1 MKCRH
6 SSVAMMLTTTIRL
19 ILTLLRKKNKGFTLP
34 GEERGGIEKQKVG
47 AHYPCA
53 LKEMVP
59 QIVEQYCSI
68 FCNSCHAMVN

>member
-19 ILTLLRKKNKGFTLP
+19 ILTLSRKKNKGFTLP

-47 AHYPCA
+47 AH
-53 LKEMVP
+53 
-59 QIVEQYCSI
+59 
-68 FCNSCHAMVN
+68 